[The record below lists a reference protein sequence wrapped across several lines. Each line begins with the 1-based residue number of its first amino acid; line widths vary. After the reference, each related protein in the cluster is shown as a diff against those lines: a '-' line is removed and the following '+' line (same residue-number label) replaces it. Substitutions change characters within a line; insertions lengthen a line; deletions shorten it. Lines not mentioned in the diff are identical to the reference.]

1 MKTIGIMGGMGPLA
15 TVDLFQKIILATKAA
30 TDQEHIHILID
41 NDTAIPDR
49 TAAILG
55 LGPDPVPEMIRAA
68 RRLKEQGADF
78 LIVACNTAHFFL
90 PEVEAQVK
98 IPFINMLEETAA
110 YCKKIKV
117 DKAGLLATP
126 GIYRSG
132 IYHRAFEKLGVGLM
146 EPDDKQGEI
155 VHQVIYEGVKAGKT
169 DYNVRQFRDVLR
181 QMQADGADCFVLG
194 CTEMPLA
201 VKMYNIPGHFVDAT
215 QVLAEAAV
223 RRAGAE
229 CISSLK

>member
-1 MKTIGIMGGMGPLA
+1 MKTIGIIGGMGPLA
-15 TVDLFQKIILATKAA
+15 TVDLFQKIILATKASK
-30 TDQEHIHILID
+30 DQEHIPILID
-41 NDTAIPDR
+41 NNTAVPDR

-55 LGPDPVPEMIRAA
+55 QGPDPVPELVKSA
-68 RRLKEQGADF
+68 RRLKAQGADF
-78 LIVACNTAHFFL
+78 LIMACNTAHFFL
-90 PEVEAQVK
+90 PEVETQVE

-110 YCKKIKV
+110 YCKKCNTK
-117 DKAGLLATP
+117 KAGLLATP

-146 EPDDKQGEI
+146 EPNDRQAET
-155 VHQVIYEGVKAGKT
+155 VHKVIYEGVKAGRT
-169 DYNVRQFRDVLR
+169 DYDVRDFRNVLR
-181 QMQADGADCFVLG
+181 QMQSEGADCFVLG

-201 VKMYNIPGHFVDAT
+201 VTLYNIPGRFVDAT

-229 CISSLK
+229 CLSSLE